1 MKYLLEEIFKTEG
14 VPEFTFVRPPN
25 YNDILVDIRN
35 PTKPVVI
42 EGQSGTGKTTVVKK
56 ILDQTNA
63 NGEVKYLS
71 ARRAVDM
78 PTILGISDSQLIGRF
93 VIDDFHRLNNEIQ
106 EKIAHIIKVAAEET
120 DGGNHPK
127 IIIIGINKVGSEL
140 IHLVHDIAKR
150 CGIHRVHPANETDVD
165 ELIKKGEEK
174 LNIVFSNHHKIY
186 KESSGDYWLT
196 QLLCQSICLMGD
208 VTETLQSKQSLN
220 FDEIAL
226 RERVVSR
233 LENTYLE
240 PVKEFSRGRRFRTTN
255 DPYFKLLKAISAQE
269 SSIVDLNEL
278 ANANEDVRGSINNIK
293 EHRVNNLL
301 ESKPICDQYFYYNS
315 ETKNFAVEDPALF
328 YYLKHLNWDALRK
341 ACGFRDAEN
350 YEFDFALSFAG
361 ENRALAKT
369 IADLLLLLD
378 CTVFYDAHFEG
389 NYLGKTWS
397 KQFQD
402 IFGKKTRF
410 IVCLLDVNHRDK
422 IWPTF
427 ERECFMPRVTDDAV
441 IPVYLDDSVFIGIPK
456 DIIGID
462 FKNKDMKD
470 ESIITDEIVLKL
482 EERLNGV

>member
-56 ILDQTNA
+56 ILEQTNA

-71 ARRAVDM
+71 ARRADDM
-78 PTILGISDSQLIGRF
+78 PTILEISESKLIGRF
-93 VIDDFHRLNNEIQ
+93 VIDDFHRLHNAIQ
-106 EKIAHIIKVAAEET
+106 ERIANIVKVAAEET
-120 DGGNHPK
+120 DGNKHPK

-150 CGIHRVHPANETDVD
+150 CGIHRVHPASETHVD

-174 LNIVFSNHHKIY
+174 LNIAINDHHNIFV
-186 KESSGDYWLT
+186 ESSGDYWLT
-196 QLLCQSICLMGD
+196 QLLCQSICLMGN
-208 VTETLQSKQSLN
+208 VIETQQNKQILN
-220 FDEIAL
+220 FDEKAL

-255 DPYFKLLKAISAQE
+255 DPYFKLLKAVGAQE

-293 EHRVNNLL
+293 EHRVNILL

-328 YYLKHLNWDALRK
+328 YYLKHLNWEVLRK

-361 ENRALAKT
+361 ENRALAKI
-369 IADLLLLLD
+369 IADLLLILD
-378 CTVFYDAHFEG
+378 CTVFYDAHFEA
-389 NYLGKTWS
+389 NYLGKAWS
-397 KQFQD
+397 KQFQE
-402 IFGKKTRF
+402 IFGKKSRF
-410 IVCLLDVNHRDK
+410 VVCLLDVNHREK

-427 ERECFMPRVTDDAV
+427 ERDCFIPRVADDAV
-441 IPVYLDDSVFIGIPK
+441 IPIYLDDSIFVGIPK

-462 FKNKDMKD
+462 FKNKSSAD
-470 ESIITDEIVLKL
+470 EAVITDEIVLKL
-482 EERLNGV
+482 EARLNGE